1 MLSFLRQ
8 NGWFFN
14 NRDERGRLQQQGFL
28 EKYCKLFLDDIGS
41 VFRKYLEG
49 SFLLMDKTF
58 GSARY
63 Y

>member
-8 NGWFFN
+8 NGSFFN
-14 NRDERGRLQQQGFL
+14 NRDERGRLRRQGFL
-28 EKYCKLFLDDIGS
+28 EKYCKLFLTIGS

-63 Y
+63 H